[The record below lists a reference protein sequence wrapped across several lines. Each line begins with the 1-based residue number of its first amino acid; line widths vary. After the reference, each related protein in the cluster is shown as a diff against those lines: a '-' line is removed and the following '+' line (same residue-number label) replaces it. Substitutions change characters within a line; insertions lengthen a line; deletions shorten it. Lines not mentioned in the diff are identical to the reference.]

1 MPVGLLSGAED
12 CDVVDGLSFLE
23 QHGRGECGAE
33 GGDFFGV
40 DEAGSTSEIV
50 EKRERASDGA
60 WGLLGNV

>member
-40 DEAGSTSEIV
+40 DEAGGTSEIV